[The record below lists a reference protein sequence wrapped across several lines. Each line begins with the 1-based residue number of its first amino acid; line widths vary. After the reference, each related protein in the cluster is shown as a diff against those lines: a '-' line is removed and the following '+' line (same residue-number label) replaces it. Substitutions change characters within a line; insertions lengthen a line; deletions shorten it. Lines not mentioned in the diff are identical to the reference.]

1 MVPKVTERY
10 LLIPSGII
18 GYHWVHLGTIG
29 YHWLPLATIGYHW
42 LPWLPLGTIGYH
54 WVPFGTIPYHL
65 LLFASIHYMTV
76 LWQSSGAG
84 ASKVLCM
91 LCYIIPL
98 IDSYHILHFYNYYMA
113 ERWGVLGGGGL
124 FVC

>member
-1 MVPKVTERY
+1 
-10 LLIPSGII
+10 
-18 GYHWVHLGTIG
+18 
-29 YHWLPLATIGYHW
+29 
-42 LPWLPLGTIGYH
+42 
-54 WVPFGTIPYHL
+54 
-65 LLFASIHYMTV
+65 MTV

-113 ERWGVLGGGGL
+113 ERWGVLGGGWGAL
-124 FVC
+124 CLLIQHIPFKKVITQEYNNKLHTNIRGGGDFCCPRT